1 MQRRLVK
8 QVAKG
13 RLVITDT
20 AEKSKRNDKA
30 ELCRRRGWKFYPF
43 ALNTF
48 GGFGTFLYKFF
59 TDGFSAKRDAA
70 EKAGEPEWKVILEKK
85 SLYEDISAEVQR
97 GNYAMFKENSVG
109 TASGALQRDSAA
121 NAELEA
127 QHPE

>member
-1 MQRRLVK
+1 MQQAQGL
-8 QVAKG
+8 
-13 RLVITDT
+13 
-20 AEKSKRNDKA
+20 E
-30 ELCRRRGWKFYPF
+30 EWKFYPF

-48 GGFGTFLYKFF
+48 GGFVRQIGTFLYEFF
-59 TDGFSAKRDAA
+59 TDAFSAKREAA

>member
-1 MQRRLVK
+1 MQQAQGL
-8 QVAKG
+8 
-13 RLVITDT
+13 
-20 AEKSKRNDKA
+20 E
-30 ELCRRRGWKFYPF
+30 EWKFYPF

-48 GGFGTFLYKFF
+48 GGFVRQIGTFLYEFF
-59 TDGFSAKRDAA
+59 TDAFSAKRDAA

-97 GNYAMFKENSVG
+97 GNYAMFKEKEQRAWGLG
-109 TASGALQRDSAA
+109 TASGALQRVSAA

>member
-1 MQRRLVK
+1 MQAQGLEVLPVRAQHVRRLRYLPV
-8 QVAKG
+8 QV
-13 RLVITDT
+13 LV
-20 AEKSKRNDKA
+20 N
-30 ELCRRRGWKFYPF
+30 
-43 ALNTF
+43 
-48 GGFGTFLYKFF
+48 
-59 TDGFSAKRDAA
+59 DGFSAKRDAA